1 MKCLDLTLPTPA
13 ANLAC
18 DEALLDACEEN
29 SGEEILRFWEPRE
42 YFVVVGYANK
52 IASEVNLEICRE
64 NKIPV
69 LRRCSG
75 GGTVLQGPG
84 CLNYSLVLQ
93 IDGANAL
100 QSITATN
107 QFVMERHRET
117 LSAVLDLPVQCRG
130 LTDLSIGEKKFSGN
144 AQRRKRQALIFHGTF
159 LLDFDLSLVQKFL
172 SMPSKEPDYRL
183 ERSHQDFLINLKI
196 SADTIKSALQKS
208 WGAKETQTSA
218 PDFAP
223 LLESKYARDEWN
235 LKF

>member
-52 IASEVNLEICRE
+52 IASEVNLEICRK